1 MSFEGTVQMCI
12 CEKYF
17 ELKMYD
23 VFHHQIFFSVINR
36 LIILLLIV
44 QRSTFL

>member
-17 ELKMYD
+17 ELKMY
-23 VFHHQIFFSVINR
+23 VFHHQNFFQCNKQIDNISAY
-36 LIILLLIV
+36 
-44 QRSTFL
+44 STKGTNF